1 MRPVCERLS
10 SFHVWNRFPFVGDN
24 IYFQKALVTDQ
35 MPPFS
40 TLFIR
45 NKEKSFFPVNQD
57 IECES
62 KLKVYV
68 DEPETLSPQSAV
80 PSYISSA
87 ELSDHVGKDR

>member
-1 MRPVCERLS
+1 
-10 SFHVWNRFPFVGDN
+10 
-24 IYFQKALVTDQ
+24 

-68 DEPETLSPQSAV
+68 DEPETLYPQSAV

-87 ELSDHVGKDR
+87 ELSDQEHPSVRIGKDKAGHSLA